1 MKKTFSLTPTI
12 TNQTIRFIS
21 ERPHVKDCLRLG
33 LINYSSLARMICKA
47 EKIKRYDGVLMA
59 CRRYSK
65 MIKSSSALSY
75 TQRKLL
81 RDAKFRLR
89 SKMMVAIVDKMS
101 DYDRLSMLQQ
111 KVKSQ
116 RGDFNVIEGEEA
128 LTIITNDQYY
138 SLIKETFKQK
148 IKRTVLGLVQLTML
162 FDEKIET
169 TPGVVVFIYSLL
181 AEKGINVLEEMS
193 CWTDLMLI
201 LEESDAA
208 AAMQVLNIKGTLST

>member
-1 MKKTFSLTPTI
+1 
-12 TNQTIRFIS
+12 
-21 ERPHVKDCLRLG
+21 
-33 LINYSSLARMICKA
+33 MICKA